1 MNAPP
6 VTRRPTPPSHSR
18 GEGSGG
24 GEMAASDTEF
34 PRPGRS
40 AEGMS

>member
-1 MNAPP
+1 MNALP
-6 VTRRPTPPSHSR
+6 VTRPPTPPTPSR

-40 AEGMS
+40 AEGVS